1 MRQLPEL
8 TKLNQRKVFSD
19 GMSHPVVESN
29 LSHPCLSRG
38 RWRRRGRLWLLVLL
52 GQGVEDVVLEEVHV
66 LLGQRTGL
74 TLKKRFNVNALT
86 QPQSDYGSEIVASLN
101 LILTL

>member
-38 RWRRRGRLWLLVLL
+38 RRWRRVRLLVLL
-52 GQGVEDVVLEEVHV
+52 GQWVEDVVLEEVDV
-66 LLGQRTGL
+66 LLGQRAGL
-74 TLKKRFNVNALT
+74 TLKKRFSVNALT
-86 QPQSDYGSEIVASLN
+86 QPQSGYGSEFVASLN
-101 LILTL
+101 LISTS